1 MAMACRPGRNQSLL
15 QEIYESKM
23 YTLAV
28 QLDYF
33 IAILQKI
40 RLSSKISGLFMKNKF
55 VKYCI
60 RYCVCP
66 FPAVSGKNY

>member
-28 QLDYF
+28 QLDFQLYLEK
-33 IAILQKI
+33 ITEEEPLQ
-40 RLSSKISGLFMKNKF
+40 
-55 VKYCI
+55 
-60 RYCVCP
+60 
-66 FPAVSGKNY
+66 PAPHYSAKTRTAFNSYLVIP